1 MPTFGLPTP
10 TATPVPVAA
19 GHADTPLTVIIGLLV
34 LVAADLVIYFIRRAQ
49 REQEKR

>member
-10 TATPVPVAA
+10 TATPMPVST
-19 GHADTPLTVIIGLLV
+19 GHADTPLTIILGLLV

-49 REQEKR
+49 REQDK